1 MNDISEFNDF
11 IERQNLDEPSKE
23 LLVQSTKR
31 IMQRTELLG
40 KQAGSNC
47 QLVVGEVQSG
57 KTMSFTSLVAL
68 AHDNGFPLVVVLAG
82 TKDQLLSQTAE
93 RLIRD
98 LKADG
103 NGGPNSW
110 LMLVKPKKKDR
121 SSNLKKLQRSLS
133 IWKQES
139 APKEFKSTV
148 VISILKNRTSL
159 DEVNELISGLR
170 PSFEINDYP
179 VLIIDDEGD
188 QAGLNLSWLTEE
200 ESTVYAAISRLRK
213 NLARHS
219 YVMYTATPQ
228 GPLLINIADTLSP
241 KYVTLLSAGKDY
253 LSGEDLFVKDSDFI
267 KRIPESERNEIFDT
281 SSDAVVP
288 KSLKE
293 ALAFYLLSLYVAQ
306 KRSNPKPLSM
316 LIHPSAQKSFH
327 SSYANWVNKVLASW
341 EMVFQN
347 PTELVYESLKRD
359 LFIPALSELSK
370 TVSIEEN
377 FDLDSA
383 LKTLPWWITSVE
395 VREINSDKSDIDPRD
410 WLSHPG
416 WILIGGNK
424 LERGFTIENL
434 AVTYMP
440 RSTGVG
446 NVDVIQQR
454 GRFFGYKRKYK
465 DLLRGWFFEDHIQA
479 YISYVDHEKSIRAQ
493 LREVDQKNEK
503 LWDWRRR
510 FLLDPSYQP
519 VRNQVISL
527 GISHKRLSTFK
538 QHMLFDSSLAE
549 ESADFFIQR
558 VKPLI
563 RNEVKHHLDSRESS
577 GNFVCEI
584 ELDTALNLLADWP
597 MSFENRN
604 QVDDIIWAIQALGE
618 NVPSKKVALVLM
630 DWDVKN
636 GELRPRERTMLND
649 QHDPSKNFE
658 SQMIGNLYQGPSKN
672 YPGDSEMKISS
683 SITIQVHKVEP
694 VYEGRKLN
702 YVTAL
707 ALIMP
712 PNTRGF
718 VIESRLTY

>member
-1 MNDISEFNDF
+1 MNDSSEFNDF
-11 IERQNLDEPSKE
+11 VERQNLDDKSKE
-23 LLVQSTKR
+23 LLLNSTTR
-31 IMQRTELLG
+31 IMKRTELLG
-40 KQAGSNC
+40 GEKSANC

-57 KTMSFTSLVAL
+57 KTMSFTSLIAL
-68 AHDNGFPLVVVLAG
+68 AHDEGFPLVIVLAG

-93 RLIRD
+93 RLNRD

-110 LMLVKPKKKDR
+110 LMIVKPKKKDR
-121 SSNLKKLQRSLS
+121 SSNIKKLGRSLS
-133 IWKQES
+133 VWKQTS
-139 APKEFKSTV
+139 APKEFKSTA
-148 VISILKNRTSL
+148 VISILKNKTSL
-159 DEVNELISGLR
+159 DEVAELINGLR
-170 PSFEINDYP
+170 PAFEIDDFP

-188 QAGLNLSWLTEE
+188 QAGLNLSWLTDQ

-213 NLARHS
+213 TLARHS

-253 LSGEDLFVKDSDFI
+253 LSGEDLFIKNGEFT
-267 KRIPESERNEIFDT
+267 KRIPETERQEIFDT
-281 SSDAVVP
+281 ASDAVVP

-293 ALAFYLLSLYVAQ
+293 ALAYYLLALYVAQ

-327 SSYANWVNKVLASW
+327 TSYANWVNKVLASW
-341 EMVFQN
+341 EMIFQN
-347 PTELVYESLKRD
+347 PNEIVYQALKRD
-359 LFIPALSELSK
+359 LFEPALKEIMK
-370 TVSIEEN
+370 TVSIEP
-377 FDLDSA
+377 DLNLDLVLQS
-383 LKTLPWWITSVE
+383 LPWWITSIE
-395 VREINSDKSDIDPRD
+395 VREINSDKSDIDPRE

-493 LREVDQKNEK
+493 LREVDQNNEK

-510 FLLDPSYQP
+510 FLLDPAYQP

-527 GISHKRLSTFK
+527 GIAHKRLSTFK
-538 QHMLFDSSLAE
+538 QHMLFESSLGNLSE
-549 ESADFFIQR
+549 DFFQKRIN
-558 VKPLI
+558 PLI
-563 RNEVKHHLDSRESS
+563 RNEVKHHLDSRDSS
-577 GNFVCEI
+577 GNYVFDI
-584 ELDTALNLLADWP
+584 SLDNALSLLADWP

-604 QVDDIIWAIQALGE
+604 QMDDNIWAIQALGLE
-618 NVPSKKVALVLM
+618 LTSKPVSVVLM
-630 DWDVKN
+630 DWDFE
-636 GELRPRERTMLND
+636 GRELRPRERTMLND
-649 QHDPSKNFE
+649 KHDPTKNFE
-658 SQMIGNLYQGPSKN
+658 SQLIANLFQGRSNN
-672 YPGDSEMKISS
+672 YPGDAEMKKTD
-683 SITIQVHKVEP
+683 SITIQVHKVQP
-694 VYEGRKLN
+694 IYEGKKMQV
-702 YVTAL
+702 VTAL
-707 ALIMP
+707 ALIVP
-712 PNTRGF
+712 PNSRGF
-718 VIESRLTY
+718 IVEAE